1 MVRGALPY
9 CAAPGFAN
17 ALALNH
23 RASRWSADAARSA
36 SLPEVF
42 GSPTRL
48 GRCRPPKRPR
58 LVSDEPALI
67 TAFNGPPLTS
77 STIADAFQP
86 PARVYARLFS
96 FDGLGRFTIVA
107 SILRCG

>member
-9 CAAPGFAN
+9 WPVPGLAN
-17 ALALNH
+17 ALALNQ
-23 RASRWSADAARSA
+23 RASGWSADAARSA

-58 LVSDEPALI
+58 FVSDEPALI
-67 TAFNGPPLTS
+67 TAFKGPPLTS

-86 PARVYARLFS
+86 PARVYPRLFS
-96 FDGLGRFTIVA
+96 FDGLGRFTIGA
-107 SILRCG
+107 RIIRC